1 MSKRNFEEAKKSP
14 FYKAQ
19 LKILN
24 FMRQIE
30 DIMNARHI
38 TQKELAS
45 KMGVSPAYVSRL
57 FNCNI
62 NMSEITKEKL
72 ATALDMEISQPTLY
86 DVNIMCSDRQSIK
99 TENKDIHFTYNN
111 DNFDFS
117 VFQKSQTS
125 YSVRIS

>member
-57 FNCNI
+57 FNCSI

-86 DVNIMCSDRQSIK
+86 DANIMCSDKKSIK
-99 TENKDIHFTYNN
+99 RENKDIHFIYNN

-117 VFQKSQTS
+117 AFQKAQTS

>member
-1 MSKRNFEEAKKSP
+1 MGKRSFEEARKSP

-30 DIMNARHI
+30 DIMNIRHV

-45 KMGVSPAYVSRL
+45 KMGVSPAYISKL
-57 FNCNI
+57 FNCSV

-86 DVNIMCSDRQSIK
+86 DANIMCTNKKSIK
-99 TENKDIHFTYNN
+99 TENKDIYFTYNN